1 MSVCVNECLRHSAL
15 KTEVL
20 WFTLLGLR
28 ASAKLALEL
37 QSLQN
42 ALWSPA
48 TTERS
53 ALAQMSPA
61 WRAHTSGNVMM
72 NCASR

>member
-1 MSVCVNECLRHSAL
+1 MKNAQSTTLPRRHWLAAAA
-15 KTEVL
+15 V
-20 WFTLLGLR
+20 
-28 ASAKLALEL
+28 LAL
-37 QSLQN
+37 
-42 ALWSPA
+42 
-48 TTERS
+48 TGFERS